1 VGEEVA
7 MAYASLILVQ
17 LLATVAFTTIPTN
30 SFAQQEGWIVKT
42 SGAGSLDIMLEQIWT
57 DDSTARFK
65 VSFLQPNTTTLHEH
79 QDYDVLIRQGD
90 NQIFSAAA
98 EINQPLIHNAEGVI
112 TIPLQP
118 FQFPQNGDYTVE
130 VQVLGLGFP
139 PVPINP
145 ETATFLITV
154 IPEFPI
160 GLTGVFAAV
169 IASSILMT
177 RKLKLF

>member
-1 VGEEVA
+1 
-7 MAYASLILVQ
+7 MAYTALILV
-17 LLATVAFTTIPTN
+17 LLAATVAFTTIPTN

-57 DDSTARFK
+57 DDGTARFK
-65 VSFLQPNTTTLHEH
+65 ISFLQPNTTTLHEH
-79 QDYDVLIRQGD
+79 QDYDVLIKQGD

-139 PVPINP
+139 PIPINP
-145 ETATFLITV
+145 ETATFPITV
-154 IPEFPI
+154 VPEFPV
-160 GLTGVFAAV
+160 GLGVFAAV
-169 IASSILMT
+169 IASSVLMT
-177 RKLKLF
+177 RKLKLP

>member
-1 VGEEVA
+1 VGEEIA
-7 MAYASLILVQ
+7 MAYTALILV
-17 LLATVAFTTIPTN
+17 LLAATVAFTTIPTN

-57 DDSTARFK
+57 DDGTARFK
-65 VSFLQPNTTTLHEH
+65 ISFLQPNTTTLHEH

-139 PVPINP
+139 PIPINP
-145 ETATFLITV
+145 ETATFPITV
-154 IPEFPI
+154 VPEFPV
-160 GLTGVFAAV
+160 GLIGVFAAV
-169 IASSILMT
+169 IASSVLMT
-177 RKLKLF
+177 RKLKLP